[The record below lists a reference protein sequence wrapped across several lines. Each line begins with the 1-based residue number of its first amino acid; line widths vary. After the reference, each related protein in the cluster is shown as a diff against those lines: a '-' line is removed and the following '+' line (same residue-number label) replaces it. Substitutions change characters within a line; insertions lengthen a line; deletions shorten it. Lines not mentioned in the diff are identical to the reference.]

1 MPSRCEPAILAALQV
16 RGYFSAFPAG
26 FGSAR
31 RQRSGPSVA
40 EARAALEVLK
50 GLSVTAGGEEKT
62 QHLEFLSVC
71 SAPCAMEPA

>member
-1 MPSRCEPAILAALQV
+1 
-16 RGYFSAFPAG
+16 
-26 FGSAR
+26 
-31 RQRSGPSVA
+31 VA